1 MDMQAKRQTL
11 VLVFGGRSSEHEVSL
26 RSATSVLQAVDRERF
41 EVVALGIRR
50 DGAWVTGPCPD
61 SREATPAR
69 LAQLLATGTTVPDL
83 RALGADVV
91 FPLLHGPFGED
102 GTFQGLLEVLDLP
115 YVGSGVLGSSL
126 CMDKGVSKQILHH
139 LSPPIPQIPWV
150 EFDARTRA
158 TEMAALGR
166 EVAQKLGYPCFV
178 KPANQGS
185 SVGIS
190 RATTGPQLATA
201 IELAGRY
208 DAKIVIEKAV
218 DAREIELAVLGDG
231 GPQTLVS
238 SPGEI
243 VLPPDT
249 WYDYNTKYVDDVAG
263 LQIPADI
270 PAEVIAQLQTL
281 SLQAF
286 RACGC
291 HGLARVDFLV
301 ERGTWVPYLNEINT
315 LPGFTTISM
324 YPKLMGHAGVSYTE
338 LITRLCELALGRHR
352 QRQAL
357 QATRD

>member
-1 MDMQAKRQTL
+1 MQATCQTL

-41 EVVALGIRR
+41 AVTALGIRR
-50 DGAWVTGPCPD
+50 DGTWVTGPCP
-61 SREATPAR
+61 EAGTAAPEV
-69 LAQLLATGTTVPDL
+69 LAQLLAQGSTVTDI

-91 FPLLHGPFGED
+91 FPLLHGPYGED

-126 CMDKGVSKQILHH
+126 CMDKGVSKQLLHH
-139 LSPPIPQIPWV
+139 LSPPIPQVPWI
-150 EFDARTRA
+150 EFDARAHA
-158 TEMAALGR
+158 TKSSLGQ
-166 EVAQKLGYPCFV
+166 EVDQKLGFPCFV

-190 RATTGPQLATA
+190 RVTSGPQLATA
-201 IELAGRY
+201 VELAARY
-208 DAKIVIEKAV
+208 DPKIVIEKAV

-231 GPQTLVS
+231 GPETLVS

-249 WYDYNTKYVDDVAG
+249 WYDYKTKYVNDVAG
-263 LQIPADI
+263 LQIPAEI
-270 PAEVIAQLQTL
+270 PAEVSAHLQTL

-301 ERGTWVPYLNEINT
+301 ERGTWVPYLNELNT
-315 LPGFTTISM
+315 LPGFTSISM
-324 YPKLMGHAGVSYTE
+324 YPKLMGHAGVSYSE
-338 LITRLCELALGRHR
+338 LITRLCELAIARHR
-352 QRQAL
+352 QDQAL
-357 QATRD
+357 RSTRD